1 MSRNVR
7 RLLIVVASLLTA
19 AAVEAQSGA
28 ASSLL
33 VSPAELQRALGDPN
47 TVVLHVGPREGYDAG
62 HIPGA
67 RFVELRDVSAPRR
80 EGTLALELPD
90 DEALRAALES
100 FGIGDRSRVV
110 VAFGDEWVSPATR
123 VVFTLQA
130 AGLGNRTRLLEGGT
144 AAWKRAGLPLVK
156 DAPASVTRG
165 RLTSSSDRSLIVN
178 HEFVQRNG
186 RAPGIALI
194 DARAPMFYEGPG
206 MRDHAAGHIVGAANV
221 PFNSLFDDSL
231 RVLPVEELRRRFAA
245 AGVAPGDTVVAYCH
259 IGQQATVVLF
269 AARLLG
275 HPVRLYD
282 GSMPDWEKRGL
293 PLENSA
299 RGEGSAVPP
308 AGGRDQ

>member
-47 TVVLHVGPREGYDAG
+47 TEVLHGGPREGYDAG

-165 RLTSSSDRSLIVN
+165 RLTSSSGRSEI
-178 HEFVQRNG
+178 RIPWCSTSG
-186 RAPGIALI
+186 R
-194 DARAPMFYEGPG
+194 ARAPKRATSREHVSSSCGTC
-206 MRDHAAGHIVGAANV
+206 R
-221 PFNSLFDDSL
+221 L
-231 RVLPVEELRRRFAA
+231 R
-245 AGVAPGDTVVAYCH
+245 
-259 IGQQATVVLF
+259 
-269 AARLLG
+269 AARARSPSSCLTT
-275 HPVRLYD
+275 RRCARRW
-282 GSMPDWEKRGL
+282 SR
-293 PLENSA
+293 SA
-299 RGEGSAVPP
+299 LAT
-308 AGGRDQ
+308 